1 MRLVK
6 IVLLVFLVIASSS
19 ARAEW
24 VKYPS
29 ASKFV
34 QYSYEVLSGNKK
46 SQYFKIKLLS
56 NYSKSQEVTIK
67 NQSIAFL
74 SRVDYETVNCSGKSK
89 QVQITAFE
97 LFEDADAKGWSY
109 KGSPKKI
116 QWDKVAK
123 KSTLDS
129 LLTDICSG
137 G

>member
-1 MRLVK
+1 MSLVK
-6 IVLLVFLVIASSS
+6 AWLLIVLVMVSTS
-19 ARAEW
+19 AKSEW
-24 VKYPS
+24 IKYPS

-34 QYSYEVLSGNKK
+34 QYSYDVQSGNKK
-46 SQYFKIKLLS
+46 GQYFKIKLLS
-56 NYSKSQEVTIK
+56 NFSKSQDVTIK